1 MVIWEQYVDYD
12 RIIFHPLP
20 KHQGLRKKKTY
31 AAEVCSFDIE
41 TTALPELE
49 QSIMYVWQFSI
60 DNRIVIMG
68 RTWEQFHH
76 MLYEIQNRLAGMTV
90 VIYVHNLSY
99 EFQYLSGVYSFSTAE
114 VFATDSHQILRCEM
128 LGSYEFRC
136 SYRLVNM
143 GLKAAAD
150 RYNKTWKKLSG
161 ESFDYT
167 KERYPDTPL
176 ERKELLYCAYDVLT
190 VVEMIHAVMALNE
203 DDLYTIPST
212 STGYVRRHVK
222 KAMRP
227 YHYKIEYLFPSYELF
242 LLLRAAFR
250 GGNTHANRY
259 YAGYTLEDMRSRD
272 ISSSYPHQQ
281 ICKQFPMSPFK
292 ECSDKR
298 FSHLDFMMDHNTA
311 LLLHISISK
320 CHLRDPYVTVPYLPF
335 AKCVHWSRDCVL
347 DNGRILSGSYVEFV
361 CTDIDYRIIRS
372 QYDGDWEIM
381 DCYKSR
387 YDFLP
392 DPIRDSNKLFYTR
405 KTELKGVAGQELIYF
420 KNKEL
425 LNSIYGMSVQN
436 PVKFSMLYDMGEFM
450 PDMSK
455 TPEQILQ
462 GQRKR
467 SFLVY
472 QWGVWT
478 TAHARADL
486 QSGIDICGDYLVYVD
501 TDSCKYI
508 AKPEIEKK
516 FSKLNEHTVKLSEA
530 CGAYADDKNG
540 VRHYTGVFEDD
551 GSMKS
556 FRTMGAKKYV
566 YVDQQDRLHLTVSGV
581 SKKAGAQELMEA
593 GGIDAFGDGFIFH
606 DSGKVAV
613 KYNNIS
619 QEAEYKGR
627 RLTITNNAYLYPVE
641 YTLGLT
647 EEYDELLKVSSKT
660 LKKVQEICIS
670 RHIYK

>member
-1 MVIWEQYVDYD
+1 
-12 RIIFHPLP
+12 
-20 KHQGLRKKKTY
+20 
-31 AAEVCSFDIE
+31 
-41 TTALPELE
+41 
-49 QSIMYVWQFSI
+49 
-60 DNRIVIMG
+60 
-68 RTWEQFHH
+68 
-76 MLYEIQNRLAGMTV
+76 
-90 VIYVHNLSY
+90 
-99 EFQYLSGVYSFSTAE
+99 
-114 VFATDSHQILRCEM
+114 
-128 LGSYEFRC
+128 
-136 SYRLVNM
+136 
-143 GLKAAAD
+143 
-150 RYNKTWKKLSG
+150 
-161 ESFDYT
+161 
-167 KERYPDTPL
+167 
-176 ERKELLYCAYDVLT
+176 
-190 VVEMIHAVMALNE
+190 
-203 DDLYTIPST
+203 
-212 STGYVRRHVK
+212 
-222 KAMRP
+222 
-227 YHYKIEYLFPSYELF
+227 
-242 LLLRAAFR
+242 
-250 GGNTHANRY
+250 
-259 YAGYTLEDMRSRD
+259 
-272 ISSSYPHQQ
+272 
-281 ICKQFPMSPFK
+281 
-292 ECSDKR
+292 
-298 FSHLDFMMDHNTA
+298 
-311 LLLHISISK
+311 
-320 CHLRDPYVTVPYLPF
+320 
-335 AKCVHWSRDCVL
+335 
-347 DNGRILSGSYVEFV
+347 
-361 CTDIDYRIIRS
+361 
-372 QYDGDWEIM
+372 
-381 DCYKSR
+381 
-387 YDFLP
+387 
-392 DPIRDSNKLFYTR
+392 
-405 KTELKGVAGQELIYF
+405 
-420 KNKEL
+420 
-425 LNSIYGMSVQN
+425 MSVQN

-486 QSGIDICGDYLVYVD
+486 QLGIDICGDYLVYVD

-508 AKPEIEKK
+508 AKPEIERK

-593 GGIDAFGDGFIFH
+593 GGIDVFGDGFIFH

-627 RLTITNNAYLYPVE
+627 ILTITNNAYLYPVE